1 MKDRRYEGKRRV
13 KAKASLEFEA
23 YVTAEEAIAKM
34 TEQLLA
40 EKEQRAQQ
48 KTLPPV
54 WYIRNGIYE
63 VRSRYV
69 TASGYGVPCKFSV
82 VAGGR
87 GFLTIREEGGK
98 SISNAA
104 EEVVEVLL
112 ALNGFKRFF
121 YYESDGG
128 LWELCHDG
136 KRFTAFQEA
145 SMYQGECG

>member
-13 KAKASLEFEA
+13 KAQASPEFEA

-34 TEQLLA
+34 LA

-63 VRSRYV
+63 VRSR
-69 TASGYGVPCKFSV
+69 SGYGVPCKFSV

-136 KRFTAFQEA
+136 KRFTAFQVA

>member
-34 TEQLLA
+34 LA

-136 KRFTAFQEA
+136 KRFTAFQVA